1 MKVTVSKEVAN
12 AFEYLKEIRNY
23 TSDNDLLTE
32 HAEAIATK
40 DWYDSLEPLNKL
52 DLITFSKMLIEG
64 YEVEQ
69 TPGEKVAEL
78 FKAKFGDGWGNY
90 QDGVRYGIRKTL
102 DTLNIKI
109 PGVNDSV

>member
-1 MKVTVSKEVAN
+1 MKVTVSKEVAK

-40 DWYDSLEPLNKL
+40 DWYDSLEPLNKV
-52 DLITFSKMLIEG
+52 DLITFSKMLIAG

-69 TPGEKVAEL
+69 TAEEKVAEIIKE
-78 FKAKFGDGWGNY
+78 FPSEFHEFAVAIFN
-90 QDGVRYGIRKTL
+90 I
-102 DTLNIKI
+102 LNIKI
-109 PGVNDSV
+109 PGVNDNV

>member
-40 DWYDSLEPLNKL
+40 DWYDSLEPLNKV

-64 YEVEQ
+64 YEVEK
-69 TPGEKVAEL
+69 TVEERVAEVIED
-78 FKAKFGDGWGNY
+78 FPSEFHKFAAEIFN
-90 QDGVRYGIRKTL
+90 I
-102 DTLNIKI
+102 LNIKI